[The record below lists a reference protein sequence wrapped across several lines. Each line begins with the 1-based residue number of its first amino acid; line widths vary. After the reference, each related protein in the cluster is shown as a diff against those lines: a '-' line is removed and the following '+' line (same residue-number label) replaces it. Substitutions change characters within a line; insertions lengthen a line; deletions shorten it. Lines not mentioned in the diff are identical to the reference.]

1 MASILIIDDD
11 EALRYLLR
19 EILEADGHLI
29 REAANGRE
37 GLASYRAQPADLV
50 ITDILMPEQDGME
63 VILELTREFLDAR
76 VIAMTGA
83 SGERNFLSVAKL
95 FGARHIVEKPFDAA
109 QIRRLVT
116 YTLAD

>member
-1 MASILIIDDD
+1 VASILVIDDD
-11 EALRYLLR
+11 EALRLLLR
-19 EILEADGHLI
+19 EILQADGHQI

-37 GLASYRAQPADLV
+37 GLALYRAQPADVV

-83 SGERNFLSVAKL
+83 SGEQNFLNVAKL
-95 FGARHIVEKPFDAA
+95 FGARHILEKPFGAD
-109 QIRRLVT
+109 QIRHLVD
-116 YTLAD
+116 YTLAH

>member
-1 MASILIIDDD
+1 MASILVIDDD
-11 EALRYLLR
+11 EALRLLLR
-19 EILEADGHLI
+19 EMLQADGHAV

-37 GLASYRAQPADLV
+37 GLALYRAQPADLV

-83 SGERNFLSVAKL
+83 SGEQNFLSVEIGRA
-95 FGARHIVEKPFDAA
+95 HV
-109 QIRRLVT
+109 
-116 YTLAD
+116 

>member
-1 MASILIIDDD
+1 MASILVIDDD
-11 EALRYLLR
+11 EALRLLLR
-19 EILEADGHLI
+19 EMLETDGHRV

-37 GLASYRAQPADLV
+37 GLALYRAQPADVV

-83 SGERNFLSVAKL
+83 SGKQNFLSVAKL
-95 FGARHIVEKPFDAA
+95 FGARHILEKPFSAD

-116 YTLAD
+116 YTLIH

>member
-1 MASILIIDDD
+1 MASILVIDDD
-11 EALRYLLR
+11 EALRLLLR
-19 EILEADGHLI
+19 EILQADGHQI

-37 GLASYRAQPADLV
+37 GLALYRAQPADVV

-83 SGERNFLSVAKL
+83 SGEQNFLSVAKL
-95 FGARHIVEKPFDAA
+95 FGARHILEKPFGAD
-109 QIRRLVT
+109 QVRRVVR
-116 YTLAD
+116 YTLAH